1 MRRLIRPLIV
11 AGIVAASLPG
21 GLLSATANA
30 ATTRPA
36 APAVPAA
43 AKAQT
48 PSLRTLNRLVA
59 EHKLIRIPLSKLRHG
74 TAFRPA
80 SQFRHARR
88 PGAVPAV
95 AAAPTC
101 VGFACTGVDPVNQS
115 NCSVGGYPVS
125 GYTKTIS
132 GLGTIRLMY
141 QGSCQANWG
150 EADGASTS
158 AWITAYDV
166 VGGFEYEI
174 PPYNLSPYNYGWTS
188 MVDGQVNA
196 AACIGFAGQTP
207 HCVVQPG
214 LPSEPAVWVS

>member
-1 MRRLIRPLIV
+1 M
-11 AGIVAASLPG
+11 
-21 GLLSATANA
+21 
-30 ATTRPA
+30 
-36 APAVPAA
+36 
-43 AKAQT
+43 
-48 PSLRTLNRLVA
+48 A

-88 PGAVPAV
+88 TGAVPAV
-95 AAAPTC
+95 AAAPSC

-196 AACIGFAGQTP
+196 AACIGFARPDPALRGTAGPAQRAGRLGVLTP
-207 HCVVQPG
+207 GMSRGHRSGRRDIRVSG
-214 LPSEPAVWVS
+214 LSRSRAPRVGAGSRTGTAA